1 MLREL
6 LALIASGGFASKAEA
21 ARKFGIGE
29 AAIED
34 MIARLVTLE
43 YLENVSETLA
53 HSSCAGGCARGKGCA
68 GCPMAGG
75 CAKGFFRESQGTV
88 FMVTAKGLRVA
99 EHACGAAPF

>member
-34 MIARLVTLE
+34 MIARLVTLG

-53 HSSCAGGCARGKGCA
+53 RSSCTGGCAGGQGCA

-75 CAKGFFRESQGTV
+75 CAKGFFRASQGTV
-88 FMVTAKGLRVA
+88 FMMTVKGMRIV
-99 EHACGAAPF
+99 ESGGAAAF